1 MENIQIL
8 YNAFIIFMS
17 QNFIHAN
24 MRYMCFTEN
33 LGVLILIFSFLQ
45 IGHYQTG
52 MHPQTLHQALLYQVK
67 EYYNLWMV

>member
-8 YNAFIIFMS
+8 YNVTKFHSCKYEIHVFHRKFRGLFLII
-17 QNFIHAN
+17 
-24 MRYMCFTEN
+24 C
-33 LGVLILIFSFLQ
+33 FLQ
-45 IGHYQTG
+45 IGRYQTG